1 MKKTN
6 HEMHHRVNDQSSQPG
21 FKRTVMRFS
30 AETRIRAQGS
40 RRGFRAAAAAV
51 AAAFLMTGC
60 GTTPP
65 PEPQGERIWVN
76 FPAFETKQKDVTA
89 PLTDRNAVGSR
100 VVVRKVER
108 EVLLPRELE
117 ALRAGERSET
127 NGTEPDLRMRPDQP
141 VPTLP
146 VAAASKAG
154 EANAATETK
163 PLADG
168 PHAAVPA
175 GKENE
180 RHEANGA
187 MPASTLKSVLKPA
200 LTSVTSMGAESAGA
214 AVSDESS
221 SSASSALRPTK
232 TVPVE
237 TDSGVRGGQA
247 AAAASATTS
256 TSTSTSSSTSISIS
270 ISTGTAADEKEA
282 ADSRALS
289 SPSSPASSTASDAA
303 VRTESVDPGAT
314 PTSAPDTKPVKEEKT
329 HEENEENEE
338 NEEKASEKDVVK
350 KDDLKETAS
359 EEKIGGGDAIL
370 GGTALPSRE
379 DERTAE
385 DISAGPS
392 GVSVPLGRH
401 DLQEES
407 APSVQFDSARKPKE
421 DSEPEKPIAEGTN

>member
-40 RRGFRAAAAAV
+40 RLGFRAAAAAV

-76 FPAFETKQKDVTA
+76 FPAFETKQKDVAA

-108 EVLLPRELE
+108 EVLVPRELE

-141 VPTLP
+141 VPTPP

-163 PLADG
+163 PLADA

-180 RHEANGA
+180 RHEANAANEA
-187 MPASTLKSVLKPA
+187 MPAPTLKAVLKPA
-200 LTSVTSMGAESAGA
+200 LTSVMSMGAESAGA

-221 SSASSALRPTK
+221 SLSSSSASSALRPAK
-232 TVPVE
+232 TVPFE

-256 TSTSTSSSTSISIS
+256 TSTSISIS
-270 ISTGTAADEKEA
+270 ISAGSAAAEKEA

-289 SPSSPASSTASDAA
+289 SPSSPASLTASDAA
-303 VRTESVDPGAT
+303 VRAESVDPGAT
-314 PTSAPDTKPVKEEKT
+314 PTSTPDTKPVKEEKT
-329 HEENEENEE
+329 HEENEE

-350 KDDLKETAS
+350 KDDLKERAS

-385 DISAGPS
+385 DISTGPS

-407 APSVQFDSARKPKE
+407 APSVQVDSVRQPKE

>member
-76 FPAFETKQKDVTA
+76 FPAFETKQKDLAA
-89 PLTDRNAVGSR
+89 PITDRNVVGSR
-100 VVVRKVER
+100 VVVRKVET
-108 EVLLPRELE
+108 EVLVPRELE

-127 NGTEPDLRMRPDQP
+127 DGIEPDLRMRPDQP
-141 VPTLP
+141 VPTPP
-146 VAAASKAG
+146 VAAASKSG

-180 RHEANGA
+180 RNEANGA

-221 SSASSALRPTK
+221 SSSSSSSSASSALRPTK
-232 TVPVE
+232 TVPSE

-247 AAAASATTS
+247 TAAASATTS

-270 ISTGTAADEKEA
+270 ISAGSAAAEKEA

-289 SPSSPASSTASDAA
+289 SPSSPAFPTASDAA
-303 VRTESVDPGAT
+303 VRAESVDPGAT

-329 HEENEENEE
+329 HEEKEE

-350 KDDLKETAS
+350 KDDVKETAS
-359 EEKIGGGDAIL
+359 EAKIGGGDAIL

-379 DERTAE
+379 TAE
-385 DISAGPS
+385 DISTDPS
-392 GVSVPLGRH
+392 GVSVPLGRL

-407 APSVQFDSARKPKE
+407 APSVQFDSARQPKE
-421 DSEPEKPIAEGTN
+421 DSEPEKQTAEGTN

>member
-89 PLTDRNAVGSR
+89 PITDRNAVGSR
-100 VVVRKVER
+100 VVVRKVET
-108 EVLLPRELE
+108 EVLVPRELE

-127 NGTEPDLRMRPDQP
+127 DGTEPDLRMRPDQP
-141 VPTLP
+141 VPTP
-146 VAAASKAG
+146 PIAAVSKAG

-163 PLADG
+163 PLADV

-180 RHEANGA
+180 RNEANGA

-200 LTSVTSMGAESAGA
+200 LTPVTSIGAESADA
-214 AVSDESS
+214 AVSDESSSSSS

-232 TVPVE
+232 TVPSE

-247 AAAASATTS
+247 ATTS
-256 TSTSTSSSTSISIS
+256 TSTSTSRSTSISIS
-270 ISTGTAADEKEA
+270 ISAGTAAAEKEA
-282 ADSRALS
+282 ADSQTLS
-289 SPSSPASSTASDAA
+289 SPSSSASPTASDAA
-303 VRTESVDPGAT
+303 VLAESVDPGAT

-338 NEEKASEKDVVK
+338 KASEKDVVK
-350 KDDLKETAS
+350 KDALKETAS

-385 DISAGPS
+385 DISTDAA

-407 APSVQFDSARKPKE
+407 APSVQFDSTRKPKE
-421 DSEPEKPIAEGTN
+421 DSEPEKPTAEGTN

>member
-21 FKRTVMRFS
+21 FKRMVMRFS
-30 AETRIRAQGS
+30 AKTRIRAQGS

-89 PLTDRNAVGSR
+89 PITDRNAVGSR
-100 VVVRKVER
+100 VVVRKVET
-108 EVLLPRELE
+108 EVLVPRELE

-127 NGTEPDLRMRPDQP
+127 DGTEPDLRMRPDQP
-141 VPTLP
+141 VPTP
-146 VAAASKAG
+146 PIAAVSKAG

-180 RHEANGA
+180 RNEANGA

-200 LTSVTSMGAESAGA
+200 LTPVTSMGAESAGA

-221 SSASSALRPTK
+221 SSSSSSASSALRPTK
-232 TVPVE
+232 TVPSE
-237 TDSGVRGGQA
+237 TDSGIRGGEA
-247 AAAASATTS
+247 ATTS
-256 TSTSTSSSTSISIS
+256 TSSSISIS
-270 ISTGTAADEKEA
+270 ISSGSAAAEKEA

-289 SPSSPASSTASDAA
+289 SPSSPASPTASGAA
-303 VRTESVDPGAT
+303 IRAESVDPGAT

-338 NEEKASEKDVVK
+338 KASEKDVVK
-350 KDDLKETAS
+350 KDALKETAS

-385 DISAGPS
+385 DISTDAA

-421 DSEPEKPIAEGTN
+421 DSEPEKPTAEGTN